1 MEKSIAVRVL
11 GKEYTLRVRA
21 EDEAMTR
28 EIATYVDEKM
38 TAFRKAFPKQPETTT
53 AVIAALAIAEEL
65 FVARSR
71 QEYADIDIEGEINE
85 LSAILDKAIGDA

>member
-1 MEKSIAVRVL
+1 MEKSITVRVL
-11 GKEYTLRVRA
+11 GKEYTLRVRE

-65 FVARSR
+65 FVARNR
-71 QEYADIDIEGEINE
+71 QDPISVDIEGEIEE
-85 LSAILDKAIGDA
+85 LTTLLDKAIGDA